1 MEKKINSSNN
11 IFQDIKTKRKNMLL
25 NMNQIQINSH
35 IKKSKINNNEIY
47 PKRVETNFFSKIN
60 NQVNKPKKNVRQNS
74 KEIKE
79 NNIKKPN
86 KIKEKRKIIII
97 ENSPANKTEIR
108 HDNNINKL
116 QNRLGI
122 KVNKINFDKNEFEN
136 ELNPNCNT
144 TTNTNNTNINTNINY
159 QQINTIYLTK
169 PYNATF
175 LNNLTNNSPNNKI
188 HFYDKNKYNTEAN
201 YKYNNRTALVKRKLT
216 KELSKKEI
224 KFKDIK
230 TFIAHIE
237 IFFSLYLKKVFNY
250 FIENMKLYEKQKKI
264 KYIYNNDEIKEN
276 KFRPIVNV
284 NNAHCALYCS
294 INVNQDKL
302 INTLLNTQNF
312 SSFSK
317 NTYTPLTKKKQS
329 NNENC
334 ILKSNDN
341 GVFKRNKNIGINPIE
356 LNFNTEKFTRDNNFN
371 FFNLTKRTL
380 PKNNT
385 DLINEKIYDDD
396 NNKTTINNNNIKI
409 SPIKEMNINLGQ
421 LNLSKLNDIDKF
433 NLNKTNLHKSNNK
446 ILFNSD
452 FKNDLLN
459 KMKNT
464 NANLYQINLD
474 KNKLKKI
481 KSAKNDIYIKPKENA
496 NKQPIKEI
504 KIKNKFSPKNN
515 ISNINIYNS
524 YYKMNSNIIM
534 KKNNERAL
542 NNDQNMIKKIYIKR
556 GSQISN
562 NFNCSNIPHYSSTF
576 INFKADN
583 EKDIND
589 VMLVK
594 EIRTLD
600 NRLFINVKYLA
611 LKKQNNIKKIKN
623 IYKSE
628 DGQIVRLYSISIIN
642 NEINLNKELYENL
655 KMYNLNNY
663 KDIADYCFFDNDKNK
678 NLKIIFNLINTIK
691 NIISNKILKRLSKK
705 YAKKILLKTLLNK
718 NYKRNIKIF
727 FLKFIRNCQIRTFKN
742 IVIYHKINY
751 NDDFNT
757 NNRLQTP
764 KNYKRF
770 KRSYNSGLNNLAHD
784 NSLGQNSFRKR
795 IINTHQFTDSFSNST
810 FKKHKK
816 IFSNNNQ
823 FNRILYKQDKVNNYK
838 KE

>member
-1 MEKKINSSNN
+1 MEKKIKSTNN
-11 IFQDIKTKRKNMLL
+11 IFQDIKMKKKVMLEL
-25 NMNQIQINSH
+25 NQIQINSH
-35 IKKSKINNNEIY
+35 IKKCKINNNEII
-47 PKRVETNFFSKIN
+47 PKRAETNFFTKIN
-60 NQVNKPKKNVRQNS
+60 NQINKPKKYARQNS
-74 KEIKE
+74 KETKE

-86 KIKEKRKIIII
+86 KLKEKKKIIII
-97 ENSPANKTEIR
+97 ENSSSNKSEIR
-108 HDNNINKL
+108 QANNKF
-116 QNRLGI
+116 QNRLGNI
-122 KVNKINFDKNEFEN
+122 KVNKINFDKNEFQN
-136 ELNPNCNT
+136 VSNMNCNT
-144 TTNTNNTNINTNINY
+144 TTNTNINTNINY

-169 PYNATF
+169 PNNVTF
-175 LNNLTNNSPNNKI
+175 LNNLTKNSPNNKMN
-188 HFYDKNKYNTEAN
+188 FYDKNNHITETN
-201 YKYNNRTALVKRKLT
+201 YQYSNRTAIVKRKLT
-216 KELSKKEI
+216 KEFSKKEI

-237 IFFSLYLKKVFNY
+237 IFFSLCLKKIFNY
-250 FIENMKLYEKQKKI
+250 FIENLKVYEKQKKV
-264 KYIYNNDEIKEN
+264 KRFYNNDETKEN

-302 INTLLNTQNF
+302 INTLLNSQNF

-329 NNENC
+329 SNENK
-334 ILKSNDN
+334 ILKSNDTSI
-341 GVFKRNKNIGINPIE
+341 FKRNKNIGINQIG
-356 LNFNTEKFTRDNNFN
+356 LNFNTEKFHKDNNLN

-385 DLINEKIYDDD
+385 DLINEKIYDDN

-421 LNLSKLNDIDKF
+421 LNLSKLSDMDKF
-433 NLNKTNLHKSNNK
+433 NLNKTNIHKANNK
-446 ILFNSD
+446 ILFNMD

-464 NANLYQINLD
+464 NTNLYQINLE

-481 KSAKNDIYIKPKENA
+481 KSAENDIYIKPKENV

-504 KIKNKFSPKNN
+504 KIKNNIYPKNSN
-515 ISNINIYNS
+515 SNINIYNS
-524 YYKMNSNIIM
+524 YCKINANQVM
-534 KKNNERAL
+534 KKHSGRVL

-562 NFNCSNIPHYSSTF
+562 NFNYSNIPHYNSTF

-611 LKKQNNIKKIKN
+611 LKKQYVIKK
-623 IYKSE
+623 YKKTYKGE
-628 DGQIVRLYSISIIN
+628 NGQIVRLYSISIIN
-642 NEINLNKELYENL
+642 NKINLNKELYENL

-678 NLKIIFNLINTIK
+678 NLKIIINLINTIK
-691 NIISNKILKRLSKK
+691 IIISNRILKRLSKN
-705 YAKKILLKTLLNK
+705 YAKKTLLKTLLNK
-718 NYKRNIKIF
+718 NYKSNIKIF
-727 FLKFIRNCQIRTFKN
+727 FSRFIRNCQIKTFKN

-764 KNYKRF
+764 KNYKKF
-770 KRSYNSGLNNLAHD
+770 KRLFNSGINNLEHD
-784 NSLGQNSFRKR
+784 NSLNQNNFRKK
-795 IINTHQFTDSFSNST
+795 IIDEPHSKDSFPNST
-810 FKKHKK
+810 LKKHKK
-816 IFSNNNQ
+816 IFSNNSQ
-823 FNRILYKQDKVNNYK
+823 FSKILYNQSKVNNHK
-838 KE
+838 KV